1 MSSAPLGEGAEE
13 DLRQVGA
20 RTAAPVLDVQAFALA
35 ISEKKTALVNGS
47 LEGILEVFGLCKF
60 CNMLLL

>member
-13 DLRQVGA
+13 DLRKVGA

-35 ISEKKTALVNGS
+35 ISENRTALVNGS
-47 LEGILEVFGLCKF
+47 LEGILEVFGL
-60 CNMLLL
+60 